1 MKRRIQP
8 DPVPPTGP
16 LTLGGVYRRADL
28 HGRFGGNRNAGIVPS
43 KQEPVVLLFHTEEP
57 AQQFYL
63 DGFDA
68 NGIYWYSGE
77 GTAGDMTWTPANRAV
92 RDHVQVGNDLF
103 FFQRVQR
110 KDAFGVLNT
119 L

>member
-1 MKRRIQP
+1 M
-8 DPVPPTGP
+8 
-16 LTLGGVYRRADL
+16 
-28 HGRFGGNRNAGIVPS
+28 PS